1 MFCDFLI
8 VACVT
13 VVLGFY
19 LIIIIN
25 PNFLAAIY
33 YSLLLINQ
41 PDYLSLLQYTTIMI
55 RRRRR

>member
-1 MFCDFLI
+1 
-8 VACVT
+8 
-13 VVLGFY
+13 Y

-25 PNFLAAIY
+25 PNFSCCYLY